1 MVTHSYLLAR
11 VVQSRVK
18 ITQGWWKNLISG
30 LKACNLIVRC
40 SRRNWE
46 NFLQKAFE
54 QRKKKPGL
62 KLEPGLALI
71 GLRTNGPKGDEE
83 IDSHDYRKQGN
94 MGRVAPSFVLWFLSL
109 SQWVLIWIS
118 LPNSSWCKQTSKQT
132 NHQDS
137 LLEVIL
143 VFKSLY
149 KMLTSDWTVLSCDN
163 LYNTAVSGSTC

>member
-18 ITQGWWKNLISG
+18 ITQGWWKNFISG

-71 GLRTNGPKGDEE
+71 GLRTTGPQGDEE

-94 MGRVAPSFVLWFLSL
+94 MVRVAPSFVLWFLSL

-143 VFKSLY
+143 VLSLY
-149 KMLTSDWTVLSCDN
+149 IKCLHKTE
-163 LYNTAVSGSTC
+163 LYFRAIICITQQ

>member
-18 ITQGWWKNLISG
+18 ISQGWWKNLISG
-30 LKACNLIVRC
+30 LKACNLIARC
-40 SRRNWE
+40 SRKNWE
-46 NFLQKAFE
+46 NFLKRLFYKE
-54 QRKKKPGL
+54 IKKPGL

-71 GLRTNGPKGDEE
+71 GLRATGPQGDEE

-143 VFKSLY
+143 VLSLY
-149 KMLTSDWTVLSCDN
+149 IKCLHKTE
-163 LYNTAVSGSTC
+163 LYFRAIIFITQQ

>member
-18 ITQGWWKNLISG
+18 ISQGWWKKFDFRSDLI
-30 LKACNLIVRC
+30 ARC
-40 SRRNWE
+40 PRKNWE
-46 NFLQKAFE
+46 NFLKRLLNNE
-54 QRKKKPGL
+54 IKKPGL

-71 GLRTNGPKGDEE
+71 GLRTTGPQGDEE

-149 KMLTSDWTVLSCDN
+149 KMLT
-163 LYNTAVSGSTC
+163 